1 LNRQIVQLFGL
12 SVALF
17 AVLVLFT
24 SRWTVFEAASLEDE
38 TANRR
43 PLIEEQK
50 VPRGLIL
57 ARDGTVLARSRG
69 EGTGE
74 DRIFERFYPTGPLFS
89 HAVGY
94 SFIRNGRVSLEKS
107 RNDALAG
114 EEDEFQ
120 SILSELESRSREGS
134 DVVTNLDVEAQQV
147 ALAGLAGR
155 KGGVVALEP
164 QTGKVRVM
172 ASVPE
177 YDANQV
183 PSSFQA
189 LNRDPD
195 KPLLNR
201 TTQELYPPGS
211 TFKVVTAAAAL
222 DSGEFTP
229 ETIVDGS
236 SPKTI
241 SGQPLANAGGQ
252 SFGPISLTDALTNS
266 VNTVWAQVGES
277 LGRETLVDYMD
288 RFGFNEDPE
297 LDYPEEQMIPSGI
310 RDARGRYLG
319 GDAGFDVGRV
329 AIGQGGLEGAIQAGP
344 LQMALVAAAIGNEG
358 RLMKP
363 RLTDRVVGKDGR
375 VEERIEPDLQSQ
387 VMSKESAD
395 QLAAMMARVVEEGTG
410 TAAALEGI
418 DVAGKTG
425 TAEIG
430 EFRELTQPWFIG
442 FAPVDDPR
450 AAVAVTLERQPAGS
464 SGGQTAGPIAQAVL
478 ESLLQGG

>member
-1 LNRQIVQLFGL
+1 
-12 SVALF
+12 
-17 AVLVLFT
+17 VLVLFT

-43 PLIEEQK
+43 PLIAEQK

-69 EGTGE
+69 EGSGD
-74 DRIFERFYPTGPLFS
+74 DRVFTRFYPTGPLFS

-114 EEDEFQ
+114 EEDEFE
-120 SILSELESRSREGS
+120 SILSELESRAREGL
-134 DVVTNLDVEAQQV
+134 DVHTNLDVEAQRV

-155 KGGVVALEP
+155 KGGVVAIEP

-172 ASVPE
+172 ASVPQ

-183 PSSFQA
+183 PSSFRA
-189 LNRDPD
+189 LNVDPG

-229 ETIVDGS
+229 ETVVDGS

-266 VNTVWAQVGES
+266 VNTVWAEVGER

-288 RFGFNEDPE
+288 RFGFNEDPK
-297 LDYPEEQMIPSGI
+297 LDYPEEQMVPSGV

-344 LQMALVAAAIGNEG
+344 LQMALVAGAIGNDG
-358 RLMKP
+358 KLMKP
-363 RLTDRVVGKDGR
+363 RLTDRVVRKDGR

-387 VMSKESAD
+387 VISKESAD
-395 QLAAMMARVVEEGTG
+395 QLAAMMGRVVEEGTG

-442 FAPVDDPR
+442 FAPVDNPR
-450 AAVAVTLERQPAGS
+450 MAVAVTLERQPAGS
-464 SGGQTAGPIAQAVL
+464 SGGETAGPIAGAVL